1 MNELL
6 RLLTEFGANEDIL
19 ALAERFATTTAEGYE
34 PVEGVE
40 PLTGEELDTF
50 LAALMALADDDEASV
65 ALLTEAANGAE
76 AIRTAQT
83 ALADAAAA
91 EEADL
96 AAQRAR
102 LLGTDLEAS
111 DTGDE
116 GDGTDDGAEG
126 DAPAEGEPAVE
137 GEPAEGAAP
146 AEEAPAAGAPA
157 EEREPVSAASARRA
171 MSARRPASAA
181 PAPAE
186 SGGAT
191 ITIAADVPGFSG
203 GQTVATL
210 ADVDRAILQ
219 RVSSFRGSRGR
230 KASKGDGTADWLT
243 VASIHGVYPE
253 NRRLTDDPAR
263 NIRIIEDALR
273 DARTPAAL
281 TASGGLCGPLQPYW
295 GVQTLGNASRPVRDA
310 IPAFQGGNGRGGL
323 ISMAPLVLAD
333 VAGASIIWT
342 ADNDEDPDDPAT
354 KPCVRIDCTQPR
366 STEIY
371 AIPMCLEFGN
381 FRARTWGEFDAAASD
396 LALVAHARVADTQLL
411 ADIEAASLDLTDK
424 DSVVSAY
431 RDWLAMLIQAAAT
444 YRARVRDD
452 NLVFRA
458 ITTSQAPAIFSIDFL
473 RGMAGGIGYGEVMRR
488 GRAEIAGDLAA
499 HGIQVTWSPDMNVPG
514 PQADATA
521 LADLPPKIDTA
532 FYPEGAFVLL
542 DQGRL
547 DLGVVRDSI
556 LNKTNDFQVFAED
569 FEAIHHLGHESYWL
583 SVNVCPSGAVNGTLD
598 PAALCAS
605 YT

>member
-19 ALAERFATTTAEGYE
+19 ALAERFATTTAESYE

-40 PLTGEELDTF
+40 PLTSEELDIF

-102 LLGTDLEAS
+102 LLGTDPEAS
-111 DTGDE
+111 DPEADPPE
-116 GDGTDDGAEG
+116 D
-126 DAPAEGEPAVE
+126 PAAEPADPPADPE
-137 GEPAEGAAP
+137 AEPEGAAP
-146 AEEAPAAGAPA
+146 AEDPAAAPA